1 MTRVWVFARRDLR
14 RLGADRRALL
24 VNLGLPLLLTAIM
37 GLSFGGGLF
46 GKKGISAIPVA
57 IVADDVPE
65 SMRDR
70 LLEGLRKSG
79 YFAPVWADSA
89 GADALVRGGDAAA
102 ALVLPPDPLRKFF
115 ESDSLVVEVWRDPAS
130 EIKSGIVD
138 QIARRGVLRVQAG
151 EAAYRGLWPGDY
163 RTIGA
168 DSLGLGDLLEGNF
181 ADIWS
186 RLRDE
191 DQSASRDRAAKF
203 LARQFDHQ
211 VALQRALLKVPATL
225 AVSDRTPDGQDKP
238 ARDASLFDYFLPSF
252 AVFFLMFAVAGGARD
267 LHRERARR
275 TLQRQLLGPGPAW
288 PIVLGK
294 WLASVVQGVVMLSV
308 LLLGGAVLFRVN
320 LGPDPWTLPLVVLL
334 TCTAAAGFFLL
345 LALLVGNERRLDNL
359 CTAVILVSGM
369 IGGNFLPVD
378 NLPPWASGMG
388 HYVFNYW
395 ANLAFSR
402 VIGQDGSLAAVAG
415 PLAVLA
421 IGSVVL
427 LAAIILLFRA
437 RVRRGGW
444 A

>member
-1 MTRVWVFARRDLR
+1 MTRVWIFARRDLR
-14 RLGADRRALL
+14 RLAADRRALL

-57 IVADDVPE
+57 IVAEDVPE

-70 LLEGLRKSG
+70 LLEGLKKSG
-79 YFAPVWADSA
+79 FFAPVWADSA
-89 GADALVRGGDAAA
+89 TADALVRSGDAAA
-102 ALVLPPDPLRKFF
+102 ALVLPPDPLKQFF
-115 ESDSLVVEVWRDPAS
+115 EADSLVVEVWRDPGS
-130 EIKSGIVD
+130 EIKAGIVEE
-138 QIARRGVLRVQAG
+138 ITRRGVLRVQAG
-151 EAAYRGLWPGDY
+151 EAAFRGLWPEDY
-163 RTIGA
+163 QSIGA
-168 DSLGLGDLLEGNF
+168 DSLGLGDLFDGNLV
-181 ADIWS
+181 DIWA
-186 RLRDE
+186 RLRDD
-191 DQSASRDRAAKF
+191 DQAASRDRAVKF
-203 LARQFDHQ
+203 FTRQLDHQ

-225 AVSDRTPDGQDKP
+225 AVADKIP
-238 ARDASLFDYFLPSF
+238 TQEKKGREPSLFDYFLPSF

-267 LHRERARR
+267 LHRERTRR

-294 WLASVVQGVVMLSV
+294 WVASVVQGVVMLSV
-308 LLLGGAVLFRVN
+308 LLLGGAILFRVN

-334 TCTAAAGFFLL
+334 TCTAAAGVFLL
-345 LALLVGNERRLDNL
+345 LALLVSNERRLDNL
-359 CTAVILVSGM
+359 CTALILISGM
-369 IGGNFLPVD
+369 IGGNFLPVE

-395 ANLAFSR
+395 ANLSFSR
-402 VIGQDGSLAAVAG
+402 VIGQNGSLAAVAG
-415 PLAVLA
+415 PLTVLA

-427 LAAIILLFRA
+427 LVAIVWLFRA

>member
-1 MTRVWVFARRDLR
+1 
-14 RLGADRRALL
+14 
-24 VNLGLPLLLTAIM
+24 M
-37 GLSFGGGLF
+37 GLSFGGGIF
-46 GKKGISAIPVA
+46 GQKGISAIPVA
-57 IVADDVPE
+57 IVADDVPA
-65 SMRDR
+65 SLRDR
-70 LLEGLRKSG
+70 LLEGLRESG

-89 GADALVRGGDAAA
+89 EADALVRSGDAAA

-115 ESDSLVVEVWRDPAS
+115 EADSLVVEIWRDPAS

-151 EAAYRGLWPGDY
+151 EAAYRGLWPEDY

-181 ADIWS
+181 ADIWA

-191 DQSASRDRAAKF
+191 DQAAQRDRAATF

-211 VALQRALLKVPATL
+211 VALQRAFMKVPATL
-225 AVSDRTPDGQDKP
+225 AVSDRAPAGQQKP
-238 ARDASLFDYFLPSF
+238 GRDASLFDYFLPSF
-252 AVFFLMFAVAGGARD
+252 AVFFLMFAVAAGARD

-275 TLQRQLLGPGPAW
+275 TLQRQLLGPGEAW

-294 WLASVVQGVVMLSV
+294 WLASVVQGVVMLAV
-308 LLLGGAVLFRVN
+308 LLLAGALLFRVN
-320 LGPDPWTLPLVVLL
+320 LGPDPWTLPVVIVL
-334 TCTAAAGFFLL
+334 TCTTAAGVFLL
-345 LALLVGNERRLDNL
+345 LALLVANERRLDNL

-378 NLPPWASGMG
+378 NLPPWASGIG
-388 HYVFNYW
+388 HFVFNYW

-402 VIGQDGSLAAVAG
+402 VIGQDGSLAAIAG
-415 PLAVLA
+415 PLTVLA
-421 IGSVVL
+421 VASGVL
-427 LAAIILLFRA
+427 LGLIVLLFRA

>member
-14 RLGADRRALL
+14 RLAADRRALL

-57 IVADDVPE
+57 IVAEDVPE

-70 LLEGLRKSG
+70 LLEGLKKSG
-79 YFAPVWADSA
+79 FFAPVWADSA
-89 GADALVRGGDAAA
+89 TADALVRSGDAAA
-102 ALVLPPDPLRKFF
+102 ALVLPPDPLTKFF
-115 ESDSLVVEVWRDPAS
+115 EADSLVVEVWRDPGS
-130 EIKSGIVD
+130 EIKAGIVEE
-138 QIARRGVLRVQAG
+138 ITRRGVLRVQAG
-151 EAAYRGLWPGDY
+151 EAAFRGLWPDDY
-163 RTIGA
+163 QAIGA
-168 DSLGLGDLLEGNF
+168 DSLGLGDLLEGNL
-181 ADIWS
+181 ADIWT
-186 RLRDE
+186 RLRDD
-191 DQSASRDRAAKF
+191 DQAASRDRAVKF
-203 LARQFDHQ
+203 LTRQFDHQ

-225 AVSDRTPDGQDKP
+225 AVADKIP
-238 ARDASLFDYFLPSF
+238 AQEKKGREPSLFDYFLPSF

-294 WLASVVQGVVMLSV
+294 WVASVVQGVVMLSV
-308 LLLGGAVLFRVN
+308 LLLGGAILFRVN
-320 LGPDPWTLPLVVLL
+320 LGPDPWTLPLVILL
-334 TCTAAAGFFLL
+334 TCTAAAGVFLL
-345 LALLVGNERRLDNL
+345 FALLVSNERRLDNL
-359 CTAVILVSGM
+359 CTALILVSGM
-369 IGGNFLPVD
+369 IGGNFLPVE
-378 NLPPWASGMG
+378 NLPPWAAGMG

-402 VIGQDGSLAAVAG
+402 VIGQNGSLAAVAG
-415 PLAVLA
+415 PLTVLA
-421 IGSVVL
+421 IGSAVL
-427 LAAIILLFRA
+427 LVAIVWLFRA